1 MVIGGEHFFRFNHP
15 IELEH
20 SGHSRHAPGA
30 QKKDFRFAK
39 EEFLTAQ
46 TARLRAEM
54 EEKRLEEQEEMM
66 RELQA
71 IKLAAEEE
79 LEGQKMS
86 YEDRLRQLEGTLVS
100 GVHDPAV
107 SLSCFLSR

>member
-1 MVIGGEHFFRFNHP
+1 MWQYLFKIYCLCLLQGDRVVIGGEHFFRFNHP

-66 RELQA
+66 RDL
-71 IKLAAEEE
+71 
-79 LEGQKMS
+79 
-86 YEDRLRQLEGTLVS
+86 
-100 GVHDPAV
+100 
-107 SLSCFLSR
+107 